1 LALFAHVFQLRIEC
15 ESVDQIATRAGGSNA
30 HVCCTVLYRTQVLE
44 LRKREMRYVFWEL
57 MHWAGYIS
65 ILIVFPIFAM
75 TVTFAT
81 YAEGM
86 LSLEGRDESLAAPA
100 PAPAPVAIPLTRIP

>member
-1 LALFAHVFQLRIEC
+1 MFSNCGLNMNAWIRLRRALVVPTPMC
-15 ESVDQIATRAGGSNA
+15 V
-30 HVCCTVLYRTQVLE
+30 VLYRTQILE

-86 LSLEGRDESLAAPA
+86 LSLEGRDKSLAAPA
-100 PAPAPVAIPLTRIP
+100 PAPAPVPNP